1 MHNIDELKKEI
12 IQRLRPIDPEQVIIF
27 GSYAQGTSTVDSD
40 LDLYVVTKDGFIPQ
54 SYQEKRELV
63 RKISRQINDL
73 RLKMSIDLLVHTHAM
88 NKRFYSLN
96 SSFARDIQE
105 KGMRLL

>member
-1 MHNIDELKKEI
+1 MHNLDELKKEI
-12 IQRLRPIDPEQVIIF
+12 IQRLRPVDPEQVIIF
-27 GSYAQGTSTVDSD
+27 GSYAQGTPTVDSD

-88 NKRFYSLN
+88 HKRFYSLN